1 MKKTTLTTIL
11 LILLTSISGLAQN
24 EKNKVHVT
32 EVLTLNFEQDTNADQ
47 DLKIEFEIINLKD
60 DNNVSVILKH
70 EITKPTSRRSRVKNI
85 INFLNNS
92 EEKQDSSIASC

>member
-11 LILLTSISGLAQN
+11 LILLTSISGFAQN
-24 EKNKVHVT
+24 EKTNINVT

-70 EITKPTSRRSRVKNI
+70 ETIKPTSRRTRVKNI